1 MRWGDL
7 RESGR
12 PAGLDRPSVRG
23 RSAVGT
29 APGPPRSLPLTARPG
44 QSLPF
49 TPRAVVLTC
58 PLLAP
63 PGAFSVCGASAQEG
77 SVKQTQGRAS
87 ICQGLKAAPGFRRV
101 SPGVHTK
108 PRFPRGHSC
117 PMHRPWLSGPS
128 GLFVLWRSSPCLCR
142 ARQQGG
148 FPQSETQ
155 GGFQLTSGR
164 RTDKSPSASPI
175 KQGLERRLRRHT
187 HRTRLGLGWKVTRE
201 VQVLCEIHHC

>member
-12 PAGLDRPSVRG
+12 PAGLDRLSVRG

-29 APGPPRSLPLTARPG
+29 APGPPRSLPLTTRPG

-63 PGAFSVCGASAQEG
+63 PGAFSVWGASAQEG

-108 PRFPRGHSC
+108 PVAILAPCTVPGSLGHQGSLYCGGPVPASAEPASKVDSHSQKHKAASNSLQGEGPTSRQALPR
-117 PMHRPWLSGPS
+117 
-128 GLFVLWRSSPCLCR
+128 
-142 ARQQGG
+142 
-148 FPQSETQ
+148 
-155 GGFQLTSGR
+155 
-164 RTDKSPSASPI
+164 
-175 KQGLERRLRRHT
+175 
-187 HRTRLGLGWKVTRE
+187 
-201 VQVLCEIHHC
+201 